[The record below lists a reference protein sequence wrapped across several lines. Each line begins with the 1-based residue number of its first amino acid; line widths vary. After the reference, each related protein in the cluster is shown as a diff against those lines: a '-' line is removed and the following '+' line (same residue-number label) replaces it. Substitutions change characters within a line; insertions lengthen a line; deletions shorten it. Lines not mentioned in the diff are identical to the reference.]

1 MSYFK
6 ILGFEKEPFSTSPDP
21 EFFYLSKEHE
31 IALSNTLIELR
42 LKRGLSVILGDIG
55 TGKTS
60 LSRKL
65 IQELKQRDDFIFHMV
80 LDPTFEND
88 QQFLFSLAKNF
99 EINLVKNNAA
109 LPSIAD
115 LREGLERFLFQKGV
129 GEAKTVTIIVDEA
142 QKLSE
147 GSLEVLRVLLN
158 YETNEFKLLQ
168 LVLLGQLELHSKVM
182 NIPNFFDR
190 ISFKYTL
197 NPLDFAEAKEMIEFR
212 IAQAGYKAG
221 MHLFLD
227 DGIREIYQHAK
238 GYPRQITM
246 LCHKALKTLV
256 LKNRFAVDAKL
267 VRELAD
273 EEIKSGWHR
282 RDPLLER
289 SSINV

>member
-168 LVLLGQLELHSKVM
+168 LVLLGQLELHSKIM

-197 NPLDFAEAKEMIEFR
+197 NPLDFNEAKEMIEFR
-212 IAQAGYKAG
+212 IVQAGYRAG